1 MSGKRAGCWMASA
14 RAATRAVA
22 VIAVLFVSMDALD
35 AMAQRPF
42 HVYDPFYRSET
53 ARRVFFDGYSVTSEI
68 SCCTTTDSLQ
78 ASGAPNNA
86 GIFGLP
92 LGIGLHFNYQLSS
105 QFDVGAIVDAA
116 GSTSGRSLS
125 ISWLAMK
132 YYWTID
138 NADYAFR
145 LAVDPSVDGQV
156 GFPQL
161 DLAFLS
167 TTFLAPMLSNDFAIG
182 ARRIRMGYQRL
193 INSGDER
200 DIVFTRALGYE
211 VHAMLSYNL
220 LLDPGGSNVFF
231 SIRGEGG
238 SYSLFETSQRQI
250 QDEAA
255 GSKKAVAVSS
265 DTPTWTTDYRGGILW
280 IRGGVTFSR
289 PSYMVAPFLS
299 VPVQQWH
306 TDNENRTNADLHAG
320 LRVMLR

>member
-1 MSGKRAGCWMASA
+1 MASA
-14 RAATRAVA
+14 RSAARAFSLAA
-22 VIAVLFVSMDALD
+22 VVLVLAVDVREAF
-35 AMAQRPF
+35 AQRPF

-53 ARRVFFDGYSVTSEI
+53 ARRVFFDGYSVTTEI
-68 SCCTTTDSLQ
+68 SCCAITDSLQ
-78 ASGAPNNA
+78 STGAPSNA
-86 GIFGLP
+86 GLFGLP
-92 LGIGLHFNYQLSS
+92 LGVGFHFNYQLSP
-105 QFDVGAIVDAA
+105 QLDVGAILDAA
-116 GSTSGRSLS
+116 GSSSGRSLS

-182 ARRIRMGYQRL
+182 ARRIRMGYQRW
-193 INSGDER
+193 INTGDER

-211 VHAMLSYNL
+211 VHAMLNYNL

-231 SIRGEGG
+231 SISGEGG
-238 SYSLFETSQRQI
+238 SYSLFESSRRQM
-250 QDEAA
+250 QDELASGKQA
-255 GSKKAVAVSS
+255 SIDES
-265 DTPTWTTDYRGGILW
+265 TPTWRTEYRGGVVW
-280 IRGGVTFSR
+280 IRSGITFSR
-289 PSYMVAPFLS
+289 PSYMVAPYLS

-306 TDNENRTNADLHAG
+306 PDDESRTRADLHAG